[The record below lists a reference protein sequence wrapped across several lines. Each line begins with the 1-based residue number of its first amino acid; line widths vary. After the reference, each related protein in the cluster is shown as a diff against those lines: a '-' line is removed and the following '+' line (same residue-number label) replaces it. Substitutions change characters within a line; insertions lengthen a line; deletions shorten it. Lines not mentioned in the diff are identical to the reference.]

1 MNLLSRPSALLLVL
15 LALPALAAKP
25 LRAAEPLWS
34 EGTPHPVI
42 QPGAPLTFDAFSRI
56 AARTAP
62 AVVTIETEGD
72 QATFRG
78 FHPFLDRG
86 TPREDFALGAGSG
99 FIIRDDGHI
108 LSNNHV
114 IEKAKTIK
122 IHLHDGRIFEARLI
136 GRDPATDLS
145 LLKIDTPDKLPT
157 VPLGDSD
164 ALQIGEWVV
173 AIGNPMGLS
182 HTVTVGIVSAKGR
195 REVRPDDG
203 LRYADFI
210 QTDASINPGNSGG
223 PLFNLQGEVIGI
235 NTAINAH
242 AQGIG
247 FSVPI
252 NMVKTVLPALKTR
265 GLVERSWLGIQIG
278 PVTAAHAKD
287 AGLDRPQGALVSG
300 VVRQG
305 PAELAGLRA
314 GDVILRFGD
323 RPIERHDDLPWI
335 ASNAGIGETINLAI
349 RREGHERKLTVTL
362 GRMPGLERE
371 PQR

>member
-1 MNLLSRPSALLLVL
+1 MLNLSRLAAATALLIG
-15 LALPALAAKP
+15 LALPAA
-25 LRAAEPLWS
+25 AAEPLWTD
-34 EGTPHPVI
+34 GTKTPVI
-42 QPGAPLTFDAFSRI
+42 DPGAPLTFDAFSRI

-72 QATFRG
+72 GATFRA
-78 FHPFLDRG
+78 FHPFLERG
-86 TPREDFALGAGSG
+86 APDEPFTLGAGSG
-99 FIIRDDGHI
+99 FIIRDDGYI

-122 IHLHDGRIFEARLI
+122 VHLQDGREYAARLV

-145 LLKIDTPDKLPT
+145 LLKIDAQGKLPT

-164 ALQIGEWVV
+164 QLQIGEWVV

-195 REVRPDDG
+195 REVRLDDR

-247 FSVPI
+247 FAVPI
-252 NMVKTVLPALKTR
+252 NMVKTVLPALKDK
-265 GLVERSWLGIQIG
+265 GQVERSWLGIQIG
-278 PVTAAHAKD
+278 PVTVEQAKT
-287 AGLDRPQGALVSG
+287 AGLERPTGALVSA

-314 GDVILRFGD
+314 GDVIVRFGD
-323 RPIERHDDLPWI
+323 RAIERHDDLPWI
-335 ASNAGIGETINLAI
+335 ASNAGVGETIALDI
-349 RREGHERKLTVTL
+349 RREGRERTLRVTL
-362 GRMPGLERE
+362 GKMPGFDRDA
-371 PQR
+371 RR